1 MEETG
6 KTEEAEEVEEA
17 EELVAYGPKPA
28 CRMHGVR
35 QVFIKSGVKPV
46 KPVKQ
51 VKPSWFAPLVKELD
65 PSHLQKHASQNK
77 SSTHKKD
84 FGS

>member
-35 QVFIKSGVKPV
+35 QVFIKNWDETGEAGKAGEAVLIHTTCKTARS
-46 KPVKQ
+46 
-51 VKPSWFAPLVKELD
+51 FPLTKT
-65 PSHLQKHASQNK
+65 S
-77 SSTHKKD
+77 
-84 FGS
+84 